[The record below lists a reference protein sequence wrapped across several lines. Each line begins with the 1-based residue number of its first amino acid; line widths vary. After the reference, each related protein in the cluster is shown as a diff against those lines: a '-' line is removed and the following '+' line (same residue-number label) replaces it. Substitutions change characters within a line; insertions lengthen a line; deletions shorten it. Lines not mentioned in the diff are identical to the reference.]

1 MRPSTIIIVVIAISA
16 CAAGA
21 WLFFAPRA
29 PVPAQGTASRAS
41 DFFKPPQDYKTS
53 GGQQMKPRW

>member
-1 MRPSTIIIVVIAISA
+1 MRRSAIIIIVTALGA

-21 WLFFAPRA
+21 WLFFAT
-29 PVPAQGTASRAS
+29 QGSGSSQGATQRGS

>member
-1 MRPSTIIIVVIAISA
+1 MRPSTIINSVIVFVA

-21 WLFFAPRA
+21 WLVIEPRA
-29 PVPAQGTASRAS
+29 TNPSQTEASRN
-41 DFFKPPQDYKTS
+41 FFKPPQDYKTS